1 MQTTVTLPTY
11 TELLNKSWDSLKNNL
26 SLSAGLTLVYCM
38 GLGAMNYIDYV
49 GWAISILVAAGYM
62 ACLLK
67 MREGKTFDFQDFLWA
82 FQSFDRLIH
91 VLLASVL
98 RTVIICVGFI
108 LLIVPGIYWSVT
120 TSLADVLVVKEKQDA
135 VGAIKRSMALIK
147 GHWGYMAGLL
157 FVLMLLNIVGFLCVV
172 IGILITIPLSFH
184 ILFSVVEALAGN
196 IPASTS
202 GRSESSFIPV
212 NPT

>member
-1 MQTTVTLPTY
+1 MQTTSASSLPTY
-11 TELLNKSWDSLKNNL
+11 TELLNKSWDSMKNNL

-38 GLGAMNYIDYV
+38 GLGAMNYVDYI
-49 GWAISILVAAGYM
+49 GWAVGILVAAGYM

-98 RTVIICVGFI
+98 RTAIIFVGFV
-108 LLIVPGIYWSVT
+108 LLIIPGIYWTVT
-120 TSLADVLVVKEKQDA
+120 TCLSDVLVVKEKQDA
-135 VGAIKRSMALIK
+135 VGAIKRSMALVK
-147 GHWGYMAGLL
+147 GRWSYMAGFL
-157 FVLMLLNIVGFLCVV
+157 FVLMLLNIVGFLCAI

-184 ILFSVVEALAGN
+184 MLFNVVEALAGN
-196 IPASTS
+196 APS
-202 GRSESSFIPV
+202 GRGDSSFIPV